1 MFSSGPL
8 MSLCELHRA
17 QRGLI
22 SQNTYLE
29 IDIHRVQEDTTG
41 PAVKTMLKNITVVI
55 SYKFALW

>member
-1 MFSSGPL
+1 
-8 MSLCELHRA
+8 MSLSQRHRA

-29 IDIHRVQEDTTG
+29 IDIHSVKEGTTG

-55 SYKFALW
+55 CYKFALW